1 VVSQS
6 GGRITVFRRGEM
18 VKQFDTLRGSR

>member
-6 GGRITVFRRGEM
+6 GGRISVFRRGEM
-18 VKQFDTLRGSR
+18 VKQFNTLQ